1 MGVFRALHLAQLA
14 GARREPP
21 NAGRRPPPCCC
32 RGAIFIYLFF
42 YFFFGVGCPTVYGFL
57 SYCVGRFGRLIAAV
71 LSLNYYLFLWVL
83 AFIVGPVIIVIRVIS
98 KPTQRPP
105 LPKGIAVTYA
115 ALQGRP
121 LTPDRWRGH

>member
-1 MGVFRALHLAQLA
+1 MCHTWRSWRG
-14 GARREPP
+14 
-21 NAGRRPPPCCC
+21 
-32 RGAIFIYLFF
+32 RGANPLTLAAGPRLAAAVGRSLFICFF
-42 YFFFGVGCPTVYGFL
+42 LSFFCVGCPTVYGFL
-57 SYCVGRFGRLIAAV
+57 SYYVGRFGWLIAAV

-83 AFIVGPVIIVIRVIS
+83 SLFVGPAIIVIMVIS

>member
-1 MGVFRALHLAQLA
+1 MRFTWRSWRG
-14 GARREPP
+14 
-21 NAGRRPPPCCC
+21 
-32 RGAIFIYLFF
+32 RGANPLTLAAGPRLAAAMGRSLFICFF
-42 YFFFGVGCPTVYGFL
+42 IFFFGVGCPTVYGFL